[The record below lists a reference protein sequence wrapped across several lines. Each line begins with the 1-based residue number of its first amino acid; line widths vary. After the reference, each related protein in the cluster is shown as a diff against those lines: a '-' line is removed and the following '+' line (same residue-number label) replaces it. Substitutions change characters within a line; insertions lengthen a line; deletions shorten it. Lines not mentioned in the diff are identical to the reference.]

1 MLKLPN
7 MITNELKYYLI
18 IYVQFKSQSDFRAIN
33 FNSEFFNR
41 FNLDLHPLT
50 QKLFPF
56 YYWYLINTFIFWW
69 PQ

>member
-56 YYWYLINTFIFWW
+56 YY
-69 PQ
+69 